1 MTKYNPKNERIKR
14 DYFRFQ
20 TEAKQKAQST
30 LKGIRKALDRFEQYN
45 AYKDFGTFN
54 KEQAIAFKKHLGQ
67 QKSKQSGEPLSKSCV
82 LSTTN
87 HLKEFFQWIAWQP
100 GYKSKIH
107 PPDIEYFNLSDKEIS
122 IAKSAKI
129 KDFPTL
135 EQIRKVIFQMP
146 TNSDVQR
153 RDRAIIAFTI
163 LTGMRDSAIASIRI
177 KHVHLSKDPIMV
189 TQDPDQVNTKF
200 SKQIISHFFPVGD
213 DIKNIFVDW
222 LTELKEQKHYSQNNP
237 VFPRT
242 KVSIDEN
249 QSFKADGLESICWST
264 ATPIRD
270 IFKRAFT
277 ESGLPYFSPHRFR
290 DTLVHVGQ
298 EWCRSPEEF
307 KAWSQSLG
315 HSSPLTTFTSYG
327 SIDPH
332 QQGKILQRLGP
343 IKIGSKDE
351 ELIERIRGLVLP
363 K

>member
-146 TNSDVQR
+146 TKKMSGGGGIEY
-153 RDRAIIAFTI
+153 AASTIIF
-163 LTGMRDSAIASIRI
+163 
-177 KHVHLSKDPIMV
+177 LSKKKDKQQDDEDGRTGTVITAHSKKARLTIEDKKVETWLNYAEGLDPYYGLL
-189 TQDPDQVNTKF
+189 DLAEKF
-200 SKQIISHFFPVGD
+200 GLVK
-213 DIKNIFVDW
+213 
-222 LTELKEQKHYSQNNP
+222 
-237 VFPRT
+237 
-242 KVSIDEN
+242 KVSTKYEFPNGDKVFEKAIKKNPSKYFTKDLLDEIDKHCKLEFCYGGGKK
-249 QSFKADGLESICWST
+249 QTTEPEDIEGDEDGE
-264 ATPIRD
+264 
-270 IFKRAFT
+270 
-277 ESGLPYFSPHRFR
+277 
-290 DTLVHVGQ
+290 
-298 EWCRSPEEF
+298 
-307 KAWSQSLG
+307 
-315 HSSPLTTFTSYG
+315 
-327 SIDPH
+327 
-332 QQGKILQRLGP
+332 
-343 IKIGSKDE
+343 
-351 ELIERIRGLVLP
+351 
-363 K
+363 